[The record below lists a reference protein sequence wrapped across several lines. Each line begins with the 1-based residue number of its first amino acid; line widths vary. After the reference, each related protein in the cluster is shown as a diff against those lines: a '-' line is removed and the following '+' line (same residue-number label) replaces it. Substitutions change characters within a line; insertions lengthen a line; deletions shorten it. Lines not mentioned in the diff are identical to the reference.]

1 MQWGREGKS
10 VDREIGNHLKWEMKL
25 VSEKIVATGMPTFAL
40 RESGF
45 YTYTNDCVWLTRNWA
60 KSPKAERQTNNDR
73 LVVGRN
79 NRGENGIN
87 RQLSTE
93 ARKLLNAPLSLNLSL
108 SFFFSSI
115 SLIASK
121 EESYKDYRRKDVQ
134 STLFCLD
141 YCSSGKKKKEQN
153 KKWLYRNHGPLF
165 PAIRDNL
172 GSTAWIRLYFVL
184 TKGKGILNL

>member
-1 MQWGREGKS
+1 MQWGGREGKS
-10 VDREIGNHLKWEMKL
+10 VDGEIGNHLKWEMKL
-25 VSEKIVATGMPTFAL
+25 VSEKMVATGMPTFAL

-108 SFFFSSI
+108 FFFSRPFHWLRVKKKVTRI
-115 SLIASK
+115 IAGRMFNQLSFVWTIV
-121 EESYKDYRRKDVQ
+121 RVA
-134 STLFCLD
+134 
-141 YCSSGKKKKEQN
+141 KKKKEQN

-172 GSTAWIRLYFVL
+172 GSTAWIRLYFFF
-184 TKGKGILNL
+184 